1 MKSGGI
7 LALRLVIAFIFV
19 YSGYG
24 KLFPMH
30 DMAVQGFG
38 AMGFPAPAF
47 WVWFVG
53 IVEVVGGLMVLF
65 GIFTRV
71 AASWLA
77 IVMVVAMATA
87 HRGGPFTGYFLP
99 LVILGSCLALVGV
112 GAGKLRLVRPE
123 CPCSTCRKGCSE
135 DMKEGGCTCG
145 KGGMCSC
152 GKNEQTESCC
162 GNNGVCCKDKSMN
175 SK

>member
-1 MKSGGI
+1 MEGLGL
-7 LALRLVIAFIFV
+7 LALRIAVGIVFI
-19 YSGYG
+19 YQGYG
-24 KLFPMH
+24 KLLGHPEMALGMFTGLGFPM
-30 DMAVQGFG
+30 
-38 AMGFPAPAF
+38 PLF
-47 WVWFVG
+47 WTYFVG
-53 IVEVVGGLMVLF
+53 MAEVVGGLMVLF